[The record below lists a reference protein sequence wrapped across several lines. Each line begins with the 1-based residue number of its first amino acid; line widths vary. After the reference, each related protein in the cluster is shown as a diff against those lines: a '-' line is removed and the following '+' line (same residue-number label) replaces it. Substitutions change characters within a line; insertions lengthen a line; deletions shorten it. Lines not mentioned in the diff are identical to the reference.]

1 MDKDWSD
8 LIGQNGFGFGLICF
22 GFGQIGCGFGQI

>member
-8 LIGQNGFGFGLICF
+8 LIGQNGFGFG
-22 GFGQIGCGFGQI
+22 QIGCGFGQI